1 MKWGSVILLL
11 LLSYSQNLVGGE
23 AERSVVLRRTEGVF
37 GVTGD
42 VRTDL
47 FAAQHLSSTSVQ
59 QSDQMS
65 SDVGRKSPWLAAGLS
80 AVLPGAGEYYA
91 ESYWK
96 AAAFLAVDLTLIALA
111 YSFDKKADRQD
122 ATNAQFADEHWSVVR
137 YAEKTFDTFP
147 EIDRSRYAG
156 LISANTNL
164 PPWERVDWN
173 LLNQLEREVGSGAG
187 DIRRSY
193 SHTLPRR
200 PEQQYYE
207 LIGKYGQYTLG
218 WDDHTGA
225 YNPYESQNTGR
236 FRLYAGERAK
246 AEDWYSTASTFVTVT
261 IINHLLSAA
270 DAAWTASSFNK
281 QLHASMRLQRVP
293 TVGGYATV
301 PVARME
307 YSF

>member
-1 MKWGSVILLL
+1 MKKSLFALGLWLLFV
-11 LLSYSQNLVGGE
+11 QTVFAGE
-23 AERSVVLRRTEGVF
+23 DERSIMLRSPDPKFT
-37 GVTGD
+37 VTGN
-42 VRTDL
+42 
-47 FAAQHLSSTSVQ
+47 AQIDFFGQQVLSSQ
-59 QSDQMS
+59 LQSETNS
-65 SDVGRKSPWLAAGLS
+65 SLEGHLKSPWLAAGLS
-80 AVLPGAGEYYA
+80 VVLPGAGEFYA

-96 AAAFLAVDLTLIALA
+96 AAAFLAIDVTLIALA

-122 ATNAQFADEHWSVVR
+122 AANGRYADEHWSVVR
-137 YAEKTFDTFP
+137 YIEKTFETFP
-147 EIDRSRYAG
+147 EIDRARYAG
-156 LISANTNL
+156 ILNPNTSL
-164 PPWERVDWN
+164 PSWERVDWN

-218 WDDHTGA
+218 WDDHSGA

-270 DAAWTASSFNK
+270 DAAWTAATFNK
-281 QLHASMRLQRVP
+281 RLHASMRMQRVP
-293 TVGGYATV
+293 ALGGFTNV
-301 PVARME
+301 PVARVE